1 MKKNDNQVVKN
12 EAGLSL
18 DIDKGAAG
26 RRYRN
31 FGCVVY
37 PESAPENWIDILS
50 DQKLPC
56 FVSPLHDEDLD
67 IQGQPKKPHYHVMV
81 MFEGKKSRDQV
92 NVIFNQIGGVGC
104 EIVNS
109 IRGYARY
116 LCHMDNPEKHQYNP
130 DDVICFGGADY
141 FGICSLAVDKY
152 KAIGEMMDFCKLEGI
167 HSFAYFCR
175 YAKDFRF
182 DWFRILC
189 DSGAFVMREYLKTL
203 TWEDNENYDPDGVQV

>member
-1 MKKNDNQVVKN
+1 MKNEKNIVKN
-12 EAGLSL
+12 EAGLSV
-18 DIDKGAAG
+18 DFVGVSDN

-37 PESAPENWIDILS
+37 PESAPENWLDILS
-50 DQKLPC
+50 ELKLPA
-56 FVSPLHDEDLD
+56 FVSPLHDSDID
-67 IQGQPKKPHYHVMV
+67 IQGQEKKPHYHVMI

-92 NVIFNQIGGVGC
+92 TQIFSQIGGVGC

-130 DDVICFGGADY
+130 DDIVAFAGADY
-141 FGICSLAVDKY
+141 FGICNLAVDKY
-152 KAIGEMMDFCKLEGI
+152 KSIGEMMDFCKLEGI

-175 YAKDFRF
+175 YAKDNRF

-189 DSGAFVMREYLKTL
+189 DSGAFIMREYLKTL
-203 TWEDNENYDPDGVQV
+203 TWEDNQNSDSDGCQI